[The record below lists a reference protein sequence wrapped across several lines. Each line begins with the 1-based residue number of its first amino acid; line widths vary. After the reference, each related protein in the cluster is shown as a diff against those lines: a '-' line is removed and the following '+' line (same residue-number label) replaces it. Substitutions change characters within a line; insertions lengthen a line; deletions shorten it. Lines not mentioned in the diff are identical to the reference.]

1 MDWGADIVSLDGSV
15 ASVGTGL
22 AFLGDVMKSRLDAL
36 SRLPGLPARI
46 LAGLFLALILTGAS
60 PGADS
65 TPSAL
70 RDSAD
75 IASSIQVPGPGPREL
90 LPAPAQAPRAGESL
104 RFSVQYGFIH
114 AGSAWLEIPE
124 VRQYDGHEVYVLRA
138 RAESN
143 AFFSRFYK
151 VRERIESYWD
161 RHGLYSWRY
170 VEDRREGKFHQQN
183 DIVFDPRRNEAVYS
197 DGRTF
202 PVPARVQD
210 ALSAFYYFRTQAL
223 PLGGSIVFHYHASRK
238 SQPLQVKVLGRERI
252 ETPAGTF
259 SCVAVEPVLKAGGI
273 FKNSGRLVIWV
284 TDDERRMPV
293 LMKSKVAIGSI
304 SVVLIEA
311 RAGG

>member
-1 MDWGADIVSLDGSV
+1 MKPRSSL
-15 ASVGTGL
+15 L
-22 AFLGDVMKSRLDAL
+22 RRL
-36 SRLPGLPARI
+36 SPPAAPP
-46 LAGLFLALILTGAS
+46 LAGALLALALVGAA
-60 PGADS
+60 PAGGP
-65 TPSAL
+65 TLPVPQ
-70 RDSAD
+70 DSAD
-75 IASSIQVPGPGPREL
+75 IASSIQVPGPGNHEV
-90 LPAPAQAPRAGESL
+90 LPAPAQAFGARESL
-104 RFSVQYGFIH
+104 KFSVQYGFVH
-114 AGSAWLEIPE
+114 AGNAWLEIPE
-124 VRQYDGHEVYVLRA
+124 VRQYQGHDVYLLLA

-161 RHGLYSWRY
+161 RRGLYSRRY
-170 VEDRREGKFHQQN
+170 VEDRREGKFRQQS
-183 DIVFDPRRNEAVYS
+183 DIVFDPVRNEAIYS

-202 PVPARVQD
+202 PVPPRVQD

-252 ETPAGTF
+252 ATPAGTF
-259 SCVAVEPVLKAGGI
+259 DCVGVEPVLKAGGI

-304 SVVLIEA
+304 SVVLVEA

>member
-1 MDWGADIVSLDGSV
+1 MKPRFASLR
-15 ASVGTGL
+15 
-22 AFLGDVMKSRLDAL
+22 RLFA
-36 SRLPGLPARI
+36 LPARAF
-46 LAGLFLALILTGAS
+46 AGLLLALALTSAS
-60 PGADS
+60 PAGDS
-65 TPSAL
+65 SLPVPV
-70 RDSAD
+70 DSAD
-75 IASSIQVPGPGPREL
+75 IASSIQMPGPGQREV
-90 LPAPAQAPRAGESL
+90 LPAPAQPFRARESL
-104 RFSVQYGFIH
+104 KFSVQYGIIH
-114 AGSAWLEIPE
+114 AGNAWLEIPE
-124 VRQYDGHEVYVLRA
+124 VRQYKGHEVYLLLA

-161 RHGLYSWRY
+161 RHGLYSRRY
-170 VEDRREGKFHQQN
+170 VEDRREGKFRQQS
-183 DIVFDPRRNEAVYS
+183 DIVFDPVRNEAVYS
-197 DGRTF
+197 DGGTF

-252 ETPAGTF
+252 KTPAGTF
-259 SCVAVEPVLKAGGI
+259 DCIGIEPILKAGGI

-304 SVVLIEA
+304 SVVLVEA
-311 RAGG
+311 RTGG

>member
-1 MDWGADIVSLDGSV
+1 V
-15 ASVGTGL
+15 
-22 AFLGDVMKSRLDAL
+22 
-36 SRLPGLPARI
+36 
-46 LAGLFLALILTGAS
+46 
-60 PGADS
+60 
-65 TPSAL
+65 
-70 RDSAD
+70 
-75 IASSIQVPGPGPREL
+75 
-90 LPAPAQAPRAGESL
+90 LPAPARALRAGESL

-124 VRQYDGHEVYVLRA
+124 VRQYQGHEVFLLLA

-143 AFFSRFYK
+143 AFFSRLYK

-161 RHGLYSWRY
+161 RHGLYSRRY
-170 VEDRREGKFHQQN
+170 VEDRREGKFRQQS
-183 DIVFDPRRNEAVYS
+183 DIVFDTRRNEAVYS
-197 DGRTF
+197 DGRSF
-202 PVPARVQD
+202 PVPPRVQD

-259 SCVAVEPVLKAGGI
+259 SCVAVEPILKAGGI
-273 FKNSGRLVIWV
+273 FKSSGRLVIWV

-304 SVVLIEA
+304 SVVLVEA
-311 RAGG
+311 RAGGG

>member
-1 MDWGADIVSLDGSV
+1 MKQRFRSLR
-15 ASVGTGL
+15 
-22 AFLGDVMKSRLDAL
+22 RLFI
-36 SRLPGLPARI
+36 PPAHA
-46 LAGLFLALILTGAS
+46 LAGVLLALALTGAS
-60 PGADS
+60 PAGDS
-65 TPSAL
+65 TLPVPH
-70 RDSAD
+70 DSAD
-75 IASSIQVPGPGPREL
+75 IASSIQVPGPGQREV
-90 LPAPAQAPRAGESL
+90 LPAPALAFGVRESL
-104 RFSVQYGFIH
+104 KFSVQYGFIH

-124 VRQYDGHEVYVLRA
+124 VRQYKGHEVYLLLA

-143 AFFSRFYK
+143 GFFSRFYK

-161 RHGLYSWRY
+161 RRGLYSRRY
-170 VEDRREGKFHQQN
+170 VEDRREGKFRQQS
-183 DIVFDPRRNEAVYS
+183 DIVFDPVRNEAIYS

-259 SCVAVEPVLKAGGI
+259 NCVGIEPILKAGGI

-304 SVVLIEA
+304 SVVLVEA